1 MGKYLLLWEL
11 NLDKAPDDP
20 KERGAG
26 WLAMME
32 MIKQDLKEGK
42 DLDWGCFTGETKG
55 YSIAERDTDVELTK
69 DLQRFFPFVTFEVR
83 PVMSVDQIAEVAK
96 SLTE

>member
-1 MGKYLLLWEL
+1 MGKYLILWEL

-32 MIKQDLKEGK
+32 MIKEEIKEGRTT
-42 DLDWGCFTGETKG
+42 DWGCFVGETKG
-55 YSIAERDTDVELTK
+55 YTVGEQSDVELAK
-69 DLQRFFPFVTFEVR
+69 ELQRYFPFVTFEVR

>member
-1 MGKYLLLWEL
+1 MPKYLVLWEL
-11 NLDKAPDDP
+11 NLDKAPDDA

-32 MIKQDLKEGK
+32 MIKQEMKEGK
-42 DLDWGCFTGETKG
+42 TTDWGCFSGETRG
-55 YSIAERDTDVELTK
+55 YTIGEQPSDVEMAK
-69 DLQRFFPFVTFEVR
+69 NLQRYFPFVTFEVH

-96 SLTE
+96 SLTQ

>member
-1 MGKYLLLWEL
+1 MAKYLLLWEL
-11 NLDKAPDDP
+11 NLDKAPDDA

-26 WLAMME
+26 WFALLE
-32 MIKQDLKEGK
+32 TVKQDLKEGR

-55 YSIAERDTDVELTK
+55 YSIAERDTEVELVK
-69 DLQRFFPFVTFEVR
+69 DLQRFFPFVIFEVH
-83 PVMSVDQIAEVAK
+83 PVMSVDQMAEVAK